1 MGDNVYTTL
10 NVDLQETAYEA
21 LGDREGAVVVMEPS
35 TGRILAMVSKPD
47 FDPNEIAT
55 DWESISGDEESSVLV
70 NRATQGLYP
79 PGSTFKIFTTLE
91 YMKENPNYEDYSFQ
105 CRGTLTIEDSVIH
118 CFGNEVHGSENL
130 EESFTNSCNTS
141 FSNIGVSLDKTS
153 YRKLCESLLFNQSL
167 PGPFETKN
175 SSFVLDKNSTT
186 MQTMQ
191 TAIGQG
197 ETLVSPYHMLL
208 VVSAIANDGVLMNP
222 YVVDH
227 TENAD
232 GTVVKEYEN
241 SEYGKLLSKSQAQI
255 MQEYMKQVVNDGTAS
270 ALKGQSYTAAGKT
283 GSAEI
288 NSNRDS
294 HAWFVGY
301 ASKEDSG
308 KPDIAIAVIVEGAG
322 TGGKYAAPVAKQ
334 VFDTYYGQ

>member
-1 MGDNVYTTL
+1 
-10 NVDLQETAYEA
+10 
-21 LGDREGAVVVMEPS
+21 
-35 TGRILAMVSKPD
+35 
-47 FDPNEIAT
+47 
-55 DWESISGDEESSVLV
+55 
-70 NRATQGLYP
+70 
-79 PGSTFKIFTTLE
+79 
-91 YMKENPNYEDYSFQ
+91 
-105 CRGTLTIEDSVIH
+105 
-118 CFGNEVHGSENL
+118 
-130 EESFTNSCNTS
+130 
-141 FSNIGVSLDKTS
+141 
-153 YRKLCESLLFNQSL
+153 
-167 PGPFETKN
+167 
-175 SSFVLDKNSTT
+175 